1 MMGKLWINKKHKQ
14 RVQVR
19 GVEVLPKLDT
29 AKVLETFYDRE
40 KAIKIMVVDI
50 ENKTFIFSLM
60 WDGEYE
66 QGELIPVPNKD
77 FGVKMI
83 NQFKGF
89 IYGKTAN

>member
-14 RVQVR
+14 QVRVR
-19 GVEVLPKLDT
+19 GVKDLPQLDS